1 MKLEQATAS
10 TISDLW
16 SRTEPRVR
24 QSKYLEE
31 AAQEWVSTVH
41 TTFENAVVI
50 ARIFVTVPFSD
61 LPDPNKKFVQQL
73 VESKAA
79 ASELKPTTPVLSLV
93 GSHGREANWNDRR
106 NSQGHVGIP
115 LISSSFVDDIPM
127 ISRLLKQ
134 LGVPVDWVDSH
145 DSQAIVNAIG
155 STVGL
160 FFVENA
166 SQATDD
172 QGRKIIAAQDFVS
185 SYSVKSV
192 FGTGGAYPNGQMV
205 VIVVFCDDTLSKTV
219 AEHFLT
225 PTTLFINQTKS
236 LVESAS
242 VFS

>member
-1 MKLEQATAS
+1 MKLQQATAS
-10 TISDLW
+10 TVSDVW

-24 QSKYLEE
+24 QSKHLEE

-41 TTFENAVVI
+41 TTFEDAVVL
-50 ARIFVTVPFSD
+50 ARVFVTVPFSE
-61 LPDPNKKFVQQL
+61 LPASSKEFVQQL

-93 GSHGREANWNDRR
+93 GSHGRETQWNDRR
-106 NSQGHVGIP
+106 NSEGHAGIP
-115 LISSSFVDDIPM
+115 LISSSFVGEIPM
-127 ISRLLKQ
+127 ISRLLKE
-134 LGVPVDWVDSH
+134 LGVPVEWVDSH

-172 QGRKIIAAQDFVS
+172 RGRKIIAAQDFVS
-185 SYSVKSV
+185 NYGVKSV
-192 FGTGGAYPNGQMV
+192 FGTGGAYPNGQIV
-205 VIVVFCDDTLSKTV
+205 VIVVFCSDILPKSV
-219 AEHFLT
+219 AEHFLS

-236 LVESAS
+236 LVESGS